1 MPWLVRLQDLAMDSP
16 PVLQIDIV
24 SDVVCPWCYVGKRQL
39 EQAIALWQQDHPDLT
54 PPALRWRPFQLN
66 PDLPLQGMPR
76 SDYLRQ
82 KFGSADGGS
91 RYDRVR
97 AAAQAVGLELGLER
111 ITVQPNTLKAH
122 GLIELALDSGR
133 QTVLAE
139 AFFKA
144 YFMDGRD
151 LSRDATLREIAAGT
165 GLGDDMIDAVLD
177 EEAVIR
183 LVAAADL
190 ELRDYGVTG
199 VPLFII
205 GSAGGGE
212 RLAISG
218 AQGGKA
224 LLQAMRQVQQ
234 QA

>member
-1 MPWLVRLQDLAMDSP
+1 MARLVRLQDLAMHSP
-16 PVLQIDIV
+16 AVLQIDIV

-39 EQAIALWQQDHPDLT
+39 EQAIALWQQDHPDLP

-66 PDLPLQGMPR
+66 PDMPLQGMPR
-76 SDYLRQ
+76 SAYLRQ
-82 KFGSADGGS
+82 KFGSSDGGS

-97 AAAQAVGLELGLER
+97 AAARAVGLELGLER

-139 AFFKA
+139 AFFEA

-151 LSRDATLREIAAGT
+151 LSQDATLREIAAGT
-165 GLGDDMIDAVLD
+165 GLGDDVIDAVLG

-218 AQGGKA
+218 AQGEKA